1 MVRRRP
7 HAEMFHGVPSGP
19 SPVPLKRN
27 TIAAAVRL
35 PSHDRN
41 PKASSHGPIESARHG
56 TGRCISTV
64 IFTASD
70 RSSIQLFIKKETA
83 VSGHTTENKER

>member
-7 HAEMFHGVPSGP
+7 HAEIFHGVPSGP
-19 SPVPLKRN
+19 SPPPLKRK
-27 TIAAAVRL
+27 TRAAEVRL
-35 PSHDRN
+35 PHHDRN
-41 PKASSHGPIESARHG
+41 PRASSQGPIESARHG
-56 TGRCISTV
+56 TGRCISTE

-83 VSGHTTENKER
+83 VSGQTTEKRDK